1 MISMFFSVNDND
13 RIPGS
18 GYKNQHI
25 IGLKME
31 KSATLKDMYVR
42 SFQKNLNNY
51 YSLGDLTT

>member
-1 MISMFFSVNDND
+1 MELSSVNDND

-31 KSATLKDMYVR
+31 KKGATLKDI
-42 SFQKNLNNY
+42 FLNLLNSI
-51 YSLGDLTT
+51 SLYIIYL

>member
-1 MISMFFSVNDND
+1 MESSSVNDND

-31 KSATLKDMYVR
+31 KKGATLKDI
-42 SFQKNLNNY
+42 FLNLL
-51 YSLGDLTT
+51 SLYIIYL